1 MNNITIREARASDAP
16 ECGRI
21 CYQAFA
27 AIASAHNFTPDFP
40 NEELAS
46 GLIGMMLGHR
56 GFHGIVAE
64 VDGRVVGSNFLD
76 ERGAVW
82 GLGPIT
88 VDPSVQNQGV
98 GERLMRAALAR
109 AEHKQPAGVRLVQ
122 AGYHCR
128 SLALYSKLGFE
139 VREHLSCVQGSP
151 IRGEMRGY
159 GVRTAVER
167 DLPACNALAVR
178 IYGHHRA
185 AELQDATAHGTATVV
200 ERGGR
205 ITGYATQIAFFGHAT
220 GETTDDVRAL
230 ITAAESYAGP
240 GFLVPSR
247 NGELLRW
254 CLQNGLRIRQPL
266 TLMTLG
272 LYNEPAG
279 AYLPSILY

>member
-1 MNNITIREARASDAP
+1 MNVTVRPAQDSDTS

-21 CYQAFA
+21 CYQAFD
-27 AIASAHNFTPDFP
+27 AIARAHNFPPDFP
-40 NEELAS
+40 DAEVAAGFTARLLAHQ
-46 GLIGMMLGHR
+46 GVNAL
-56 GFHGIVAE
+56 VAE
-64 VDGRVVGSNFLD
+64 LDGKVVGSNFVD
-76 ERGAVW
+76 ERGSVW

-88 VDPSVQNQGV
+88 VDPAVQNKGV
-98 GERLMRAALAR
+98 GEQLMRAALAR
-109 AEHKQPAGVRLVQ
+109 AEQRRPAGVRLVQ

-139 VREHLSCVQGSP
+139 VREHLSCIQGAA
-151 IRGEMRGY
+151 IRGETRGY
-159 GVRTAVER
+159 LVRTALER
-167 DLPACNALAVR
+167 DLPTCNALAVR
-178 IYGHHRA
+178 VHGHDRG
-185 AELQDATAHGTATVV
+185 AELQDAIAHGVARVV

-205 ITGYATQIAFFGHAT
+205 ITGYATQIAFFGHAI

-254 CLQNGLRIRQPL
+254 CLQNGLRITQPM
-266 TLMTLG
+266 TLMTMG

-279 AYLPSILY
+279 AYVPSILY

>member
-1 MNNITIREARASDAP
+1 MNITVRQAEAGDAP

-27 AIASAHNFTPDFP
+27 AIAKAHNFPPDFP
-40 NEELAS
+40 NAEVAAGLTAMLLANK
-46 GLIGMMLGHR
+46 GVTAL
-56 GFHGIVAE
+56 VAE
-64 VDGRVVGSNFLD
+64 LDGQVVGSNFVD
-76 ERGAVW
+76 ERGIVW

-88 VDPSVQNQGV
+88 VDPAVQNQGI

-109 AEHKQPAGVRLVQ
+109 AEEKGPAGVRLVQ

-139 VREHLSCVQGSP
+139 VREHLSCIQGSP
-151 IRGEMRGY
+151 LRGETRGY
-159 GVRTAVER
+159 VVRAAAER
-167 DLPACNALAVR
+167 DLAACNALAVR
-178 IYGHHRA
+178 VYGHHRG
-185 AELQDATAHGTATVV
+185 AELQDAIAYGTARVV

-205 ITGYATQIAFFGHAT
+205 ITGYATQIAYFGHTT

-240 GFLVPSR
+240 GFIVPSG

-254 CLQNGLRIRQPL
+254 CLQNGLRITQPL
-266 TLMTLG
+266 TLMTMG

>member
-1 MNNITIREARASDAP
+1 MNVTVRQAQPSDAP

-27 AIASAHNFTPDFP
+27 AIANAHNFPADFP
-40 NEELAS
+40 NAQTAA
-46 GLIGMMLGHR
+46 GLITMLLGHG
-56 GFHGIVAE
+56 GFHAIVAE
-64 VDGRVVGSNFLD
+64 VDGKVVGSNFVD

-88 VDPSVQNQGV
+88 VDPAVQNQGI

-109 AEHKQPAGVRLVQ
+109 AEQEEPAGIRLVQ

-139 VREHLSCVQGSP
+139 VRQHLSCLQGTP
-151 IRGEMRGY
+151 IRGETRGY
-159 GVRTAVER
+159 VVRTALER

-178 IYGHHRA
+178 VYGHHRG
-185 AELQDATAHGTATVV
+185 AELQDAVAHGTATVV
-200 ERGGR
+200 ERAGR
-205 ITGYATQIAFFGHAT
+205 LTGYATQIAFFGHAT

-230 ITAAESYAGP
+230 ITAAESFAGP
-240 GFLVPSR
+240 GFLVPSG

-254 CLQNGLRIRQPL
+254 CLQNGLRITQPL